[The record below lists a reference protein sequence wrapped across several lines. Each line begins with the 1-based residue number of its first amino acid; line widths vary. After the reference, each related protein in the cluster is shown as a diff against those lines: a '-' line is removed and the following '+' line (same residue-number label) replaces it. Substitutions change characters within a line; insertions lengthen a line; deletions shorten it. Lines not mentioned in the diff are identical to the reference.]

1 MMTTFRQ
8 TPNITIVTR
17 HDDGWTFF
25 FILFSGTLKQPAS
38 HLYMLYIAQEILD
51 IIIVGYC

>member
-1 MMTTFRQ
+1 MTTFRQ
-8 TPNITIVTR
+8 TPNITIVMR
-17 HDDGWTFF
+17 HGGGWTFF

-51 IIIVGYC
+51 IIVGYC